1 MGRAVISFFH
11 RLRKDEEGQALVLA
25 ALFGLILALCVLG
38 TVNLGRAVY
47 DKMQLQTACDDGAY
61 SQAAVE
67 ARVLNFTAYSNRAMV
82 VHYASI
88 LSMSAFLTWMH
99 FNWAFIKAALSLA
112 RFIPPISAVAQ
123 AIDRVATAVV
133 RVLDRAV
140 AIATP
145 LLSAANLALYGL
157 QEGAW
162 WGVYLQRLSRAP
174 PEAHSGDSAAHPY
187 RPIWPHLIPLANQA
201 VFAQARGH
209 ADLVRDT
216 EETARVLLNAKSPVV
231 QQARLH
237 MLEIANSARTPWVA
251 YGDRFDN
258 PSRSPGGRHWKWPLF
273 ICGAQAGAVART
285 ELGTFPPPRAGPS
298 AAGGSGQVFSADR
311 LQVDVDCDFF
321 FFSIQGYVQLFGV
334 ATLDGLFK
342 DRASRAMG
350 SNSSGLLGWAVEH
363 IFGASGVF
371 EAMRRFAERTLP
383 APDQRPFF
391 VSPYVYFRPRATGKP
406 GGGLFGNPGNFAQPD
421 VVFGLAKQG
430 HDYNREEGAQAVYGR
445 RFSFD
450 GKAAGAAA
458 VDFAY
463 RKEDG
468 PRIGGLPLLH
478 EGLNTFCAAQVYYHR
493 PGDWREMPNFFN
505 PLWGARLMPVLES
518 NAAAALGLTSFPGAA
533 ALLKH

>member
-1 MGRAVISFFH
+1 MIGLFH

-25 ALFGLILALCVLG
+25 ALFGLVLALCVLG

-67 ARVLNFTAYSNRAMV
+67 ARVLNFTAYTNRAMV

-88 LSMSAFLTWMH
+88 LAMSAFLTWIH
-99 FNWAFIKAALSLA
+99 FNWAFIKAGLTLA
-112 RFIPPISAVAQ
+112 RLIPPISGIVDS
-123 AIDRVATAVV
+123 IDRVATAIV

-140 AIATP
+140 ALATP

-162 WGVYLQRLSRAP
+162 WGVALQRLSRTP

-187 RPIWPHLIPLANQA
+187 QPIWPHLVPLANQT

-209 ADLVRDT
+209 ANLIADA
-216 EETARVLLNAKSPVV
+216 EETARILVNAKSPVV

-251 YGDRFDN
+251 YGDRFEN

-273 ICGAQAGAVART
+273 ICSAQVGAVART
-285 ELGTFPPPRAGPS
+285 ELGTFPPADRPSSASTGAGQ
-298 AAGGSGQVFSADR
+298 AQVFSADR
-311 LQVDVDCDFF
+311 LQADIDCDLWL
-321 FFSIQGYVQLFGV
+321 FSITGYVQLFAV
-334 ATLDGLFK
+334 ATLDQLFQN
-342 DRASRAMG
+342 RSSRALGM
-350 SNSSGLLGWAVEH
+350 NSSGLLGMAVGQ
-363 IFGASGVF
+363 IFGATGVF
-371 EAMRRFAERTLP
+371 AGMKRFAAATLP

-391 VSPYVYFRPRATGKP
+391 VSPYVYFHPRAAGKP
-406 GGGLFGNPGNFAQPD
+406 GGGLSGSPGNFAQPD
-421 VVFGLAKQG
+421 VVFGLAKEG
-430 HDYNREEGAQAVYGR
+430 RDYNREPGADALYGR

-450 GKAAGAAA
+450 GKAAGLGA

-463 RKEDG
+463 RKKDG
-468 PRIGGLPLLH
+468 PRIGGLPLLRQ
-478 EGLNTFCAAQVYYHR
+478 GLNTFCAAQVYYHR

-518 NAAAALGLTSFPGAA
+518 NAAAALGLTSVPGPR
-533 ALLKH
+533 ALLQH